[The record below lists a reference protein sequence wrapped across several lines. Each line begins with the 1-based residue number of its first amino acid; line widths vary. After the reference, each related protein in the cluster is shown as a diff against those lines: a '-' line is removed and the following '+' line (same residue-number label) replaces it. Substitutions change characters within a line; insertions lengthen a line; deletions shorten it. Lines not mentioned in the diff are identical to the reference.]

1 MAILIEH
8 TGGRWPFWLSPRQ
21 IAVCPVGKSCCML
34 ASVCLPALLT
44 TNSPYLDV
52 LSSCQVSENHEGY
65 ATSVFQALQ
74 DAGLYVD
81 VDASA
86 RTVPKRIRAAQVAQ
100 YNLIVVVGDK
110 EKDSGTVSVRCRD
123 ASTLKSVKDALGW
136 NDSCDKDETLVMTAA
151 QLLDVCSKLKAA
163 KL

>member
-1 MAILIEH
+1 VAILVESPPDSSVSSRKIVLH
-8 TGGRWPFWLSPRQ
+8 ACLCLPSRTAHHQLSVSGCAFVLPG
-21 IAVCPVGKSCCML
+21 VGK
-34 ASVCLPALLT
+34 PRR
-44 TNSPYLDV
+44 
-52 LSSCQVSENHEGY
+52 
-65 ATSVFQALQ
+65 LQ